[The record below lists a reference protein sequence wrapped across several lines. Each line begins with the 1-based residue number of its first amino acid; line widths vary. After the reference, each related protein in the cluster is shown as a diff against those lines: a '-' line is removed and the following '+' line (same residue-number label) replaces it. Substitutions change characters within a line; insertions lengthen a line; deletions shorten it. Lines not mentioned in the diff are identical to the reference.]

1 MTKTKPKLNRD
12 GTVTYWSV
20 YSQQWRE
27 RVRSVPDRELA
38 AMSRNDRSRVTA
50 HLKKAYSGKKIKK
63 VKAGRKKKAVKKKAP
78 SKKKK
83 KAAKKPKKAKA
94 GRKKKAAKKSS
105 RKAPKASRKVSK
117 APRKVKAKKKA
128 SRKVSK
134 APRKVKAKKKTAKR
148 KPAPKAKAATASKAA
163 GPSWPAPR
171 RPGDKAFPMAIIWK
185 ARENR
190 TLRKWTQIISA
201 YGTTARDAL
210 SRVKP
215 AVKHYLHDPQLGK
228 VYKEAS
234 IAWFDRGKWVLVTV

>member
-27 RVRSVPDRELA
+27 RVRSIPDRELA

-50 HLKKAYSGKKIKK
+50 HLKKASSGKKAKAGGKK
-63 VKAGRKKKAVKKKAP
+63 KKAAKPRKKKAVKKKTSSKKKKKAAKKPGKKPKKAKAGRTKKAAKKKTSSKKKKAVKKKAP

-83 KAAKKPKKAKA
+83 AAKKPRKAK
-94 GRKKKAAKKSS
+94 
-105 RKAPKASRKVSK
+105 
-117 APRKVKAKKKA
+117 
-128 SRKVSK
+128 
-134 APRKVKAKKKTAKR
+134 
-148 KPAPKAKAATASKAA
+148 APKAKAATASKAA

-228 VYKEAS
+228 VYKEAA